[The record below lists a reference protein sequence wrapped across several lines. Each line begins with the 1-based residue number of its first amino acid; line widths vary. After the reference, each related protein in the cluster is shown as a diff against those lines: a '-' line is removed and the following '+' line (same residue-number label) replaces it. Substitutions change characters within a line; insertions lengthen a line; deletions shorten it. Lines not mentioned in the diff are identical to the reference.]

1 MPRPTWGHVSDERG
15 ENEEDARGD
24 GDTWHVATQRTG
36 CGHVSTKWQPGSWSA
51 DPWLCKNIFVD
62 ILVDMF
68 VDVSGRY
75 TLYLLGC
82 HRRVP
87 VSSPLQQPPRVSDSS
102 IETRVGHSSVTAAI
116 LRHVCRTIL
125 RHVWGYWITVHAV
138 HQKFW

>member
-68 VDVSGRY
+68 VDVSGR
-75 TLYLLGC
+75 
-82 HRRVP
+82 
-87 VSSPLQQPPRVSDSS
+87 
-102 IETRVGHSSVTAAI
+102 
-116 LRHVCRTIL
+116 
-125 RHVWGYWITVHAV
+125 
-138 HQKFW
+138 

>member
-24 GDTWHVATQRTG
+24 GVTWHVATQRTG

-51 DPWLCKNIFVD
+51 DPWLGKNIVVD

-102 IETRVGHSSVTAAI
+102 IETRVGHS
-116 LRHVCRTIL
+116 
-125 RHVWGYWITVHAV
+125 
-138 HQKFW
+138 